1 MNEAILQPDVQAFI
15 NHNLHMDIPTLLFQ
29 KSPFASVS
37 SKALAEQ
44 IASKRKSEK
53 KLPSWFALKK
63 GYFPNKLNISQTSSE
78 ITGAY
83 KASLVQGSFLAD
95 LTGGFGVDTHAFSK
109 VVSHIVHVETNPS
122 LSKIAQYNLSEM
134 GVSNID
140 FRIGD
145 GIEFLRD
152 SEVPLDWLYLDPSR
166 RTATHK
172 KVFYLADCEPDIT
185 QHLDLF
191 FSKAKNILL
200 KTGPLLDLSVG
211 LEQLRHVK
219 EIHIV
224 AVGNDVKEVLWVLA
238 NGFTAEPLVHAVT
251 ITHNETTS
259 FQFLASEEKAAIPI
273 CSDAQSYLYEPNP
286 ALLKSGAFKLI
297 SERLQVHKLHQHSHL
312 YTSETHVDFPGRHF
326 KIIAAFNYN
335 PREVKKLGLAQANIT
350 VRNFPYSVATIRK
363 KLKLKDGGDDYLFFT
378 RNHLD
383 KLMVVHCRKI

>member
-1 MNEAILQPDVQAFI
+1 MNKAILQADVQEFI
-15 NHNLHMDIPTLLFQ
+15 NNNLSADIPKLLFQ
-29 KSPFASVS
+29 KSPFKQVTT
-37 SKALAEQ
+37 KELAEQ
-44 IASKRKSEK
+44 IEAKRKSK
-53 KLPSWFALKK
+53 TKLPSWFALKK
-63 GYFPNKLNISQTSSE
+63 GYFANKVNVSQTSSE

-83 KASLVQGSFLAD
+83 KASLVHGSFLAD
-95 LTGGFGVDTHAFSK
+95 LTGGFGVDSHAFSQ
-109 VVSHIVHVETNPS
+109 VVGHVVHIENNGP
-122 LSKIAQYNLSEM
+122 LSKIAQHNLSEM

-140 FRIGD
+140 FKVGD

-152 SEVPLDWLYLDPSR
+152 SQVPLDWLYLDPSR
-166 RTATHK
+166 RTVTHK

-251 ITHNETTS
+251 ITQNETTR

-273 CSDAQSYLYEPNP
+273 FSEAQSYLYEPNP
-286 ALLKSGAFKLI
+286 ALLKSGAFKLL
-297 SERLQVHKLHQHSHL
+297 SDRLKVNKLHQHSHL
-312 YTSETHVDFPGRHF
+312 YTSETPVNFPGRCF
-326 KIIAAFNYN
+326 KITAVFNYSAK
-335 PREVKKLGLAQANIT
+335 EVKKLGLMKANIT

-363 KLKLKDGGDDYLFFT
+363 KLKLKDGGYDYLFFT

-383 KLMVVHCRKI
+383 NLKVVHCRKI